1 MKKLLVI
8 GSVFTAF
15 SAVSLF
21 ANDSVTYTNGHQQA
35 IIKNQAN
42 VLDTVPKK
50 DHDTTKRKTDTTVVK
65 LQELR

>member
-8 GSVFTAF
+8 GSVLTAF
-15 SAVSLF
+15 SAVGLF
-21 ANDSVTYTNGHQQA
+21 ANDSVTTTNGHQQA
-35 IIKNQAN
+35 IITNQAN

-50 DHDTTKRKTDTTVVK
+50 DHDTTKRKSDTTVVK

>member
-21 ANDSVTYTNGHQQA
+21 ANDSVTATNGHQQA
-35 IIKNQAN
+35 IIQNQAN

-50 DHDTTKRKTDTTVVK
+50 DKDTTKRKTDTTVVK